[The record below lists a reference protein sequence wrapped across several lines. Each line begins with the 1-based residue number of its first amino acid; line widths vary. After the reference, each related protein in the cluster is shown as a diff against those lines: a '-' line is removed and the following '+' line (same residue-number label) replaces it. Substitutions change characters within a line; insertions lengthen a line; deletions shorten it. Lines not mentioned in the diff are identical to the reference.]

1 MLNLINNI
9 YENNRTNS
17 NCTTDMYDKKLYYKQ
32 ISIIKE
38 LLRKIGIPVNL
49 IGHEYIVE
57 ALICMINSKRI
68 LFLKEAYAMVS
79 KIKNTSELNV
89 EASIRNAIRKALKK
103 NESKVKEILNVSD
116 KVKISNSVFLNIIK
130 EYVFKEMI
138 KND

>member
-1 MLNLINNI
+1 MLNLIDNV
-9 YENNRTNS
+9 YES
-17 NCTTDMYDKKLYYKQ
+17 NKAISNGNTDICDKKLYYKQ
-32 ISIIKE
+32 VSIIKD

-57 ALICMINSKRI
+57 ALICMINSKKI

-103 NESKVKEILNVSD
+103 NESKVKEILNISD

-130 EYVFKEMI
+130 EFVFKEMI